1 MRCVVVLFTRDLRV
15 HDHPA
20 LAAAAREAE
29 GVVPLFV
36 LDDGIL
42 DTDFARPNR
51 LAFLREALV
60 DLDRS
65 LRARGS
71 FLTLRRGDVVQ
82 EAVAAACAVGAE
94 AIFSTA
100 DVSAY
105 AQRRE
110 HRLARAADEARVG
123 LRLLP
128 GVTIV
133 PPDALSTTEG
143 RHFSV
148 FTPYH
153 RRWREAPRRAV
164 ERAPARLTTPCR
176 PDGLRALDGL
186 SRGVQ
191 SPELP
196 PGGETAARTR
206 LTSWRRSG
214 LGRYGEL
221 HDDLA
226 ADGTSRLSPYL
237 HFGCLSPLEVLDRVS
252 RPARCGAVRPPAV
265 LARLL
270 PPGARRPPRDV
281 TARTYRGRGDRWRHD
296 DEALEAWKE
305 GRTGY
310 PIVDAG
316 MRQLLREGWMHNRAR
331 LITGSFLAQDLYLD
345 WRLGARHFF
354 DLLVDGD
361 VASNSG
367 TGSGSPAPAPTRGP
381 NRVFNPIRQARRFDP
396 DGAYVR
402 RYVPE
407 LAEVDGPA
415 VHRAVEARRTA
426 PGRIPG
432 ADCRPRG
439 RDGAVPRRPARSS
452 LGRPR
457 WQWDEGTRLAL
468 VAAVVLAP
476 ALQRL
481 LLGRRDAGHEDD
493 EEEHRRRR
501 GEAEPAVGGRERDER
516 VGDPRQP
523 LEEVVRVARVA
534 PEAPRAS
541 SSPRC
546 SGSVA

>member
-153 RRWREAPRRAV
+153 RRWREAPRRAL

-226 ADGTSRLSPYL
+226 ADGTSRMSPYL
-237 HFGCLSPLEVLDRVS
+237 HFGCLSPLEVLDRVHD
-252 RPARCGAVRPPAV
+252 R
-265 LARLL
+265 
-270 PPGARRPPRDV
+270 PGAEPFVRQLCWRDFFHQLLAARPETSGEDM
-281 TARTYRGRGDRWRHD
+281 RGRGDRWSHD
-296 DEALEAWKE
+296 DEALEAWKL

-331 LITGSFLAQDLYLD
+331 LITGSFLAKDLYLD

-361 VASNSG
+361 VASNVGNWQWVAG
-367 TGSGSPAPAPTRGP
+367 TGADTRP
-381 NRVFNPIRQARRFDP
+381 NRVFDPIRQARRFDP
-396 DGAYVR
+396 DGSYVR

-415 VHRAVEARRTA
+415 VHQ
-426 PGRIPG
+426 PWKLG
-432 ADCRPRG
+432 A
-439 RDGAVPRRPARSS
+439 RRPAAY
-452 LGRPR
+452 PEPIV
-457 WQWDEGTRLAL
+457 DH
-468 VAAVVLAP
+468 AAATARFLDA
-476 ALQRL
+476 
-481 LLGRRDAGHEDD
+481 RRA
-493 EEEHRRRR
+493 RR
-501 GEAEPAVGGRERDER
+501 
-516 VGDPRQP
+516 
-523 LEEVVRVARVA
+523 
-534 PEAPRAS
+534 
-541 SSPRC
+541 
-546 SGSVA
+546 